1 MRPLI
6 ATPPLALVLHV
17 AFAVTAPAS
26 RAQEPHPQIVS
37 HEVIDGHFDAAD
49 WTFGVLAGS
58 ASGAV
63 GAALGGSLGLGLAG
77 SCEEDPDTSG
87 LFGDCFL
94 HGVGET
100 MIGATF
106 GATFG
111 GAAGIYAYG
120 ESSGH
125 RGSYWAAAGGYTLGL
140 VGAAGVTA
148 LAADSDAHLP
158 LAWIAFLTLPAL
170 GGTAGY
176 VLSLDEGTP
185 GPMPVGGLLEVN
197 AGDLR
202 LGVPN
207 VGVTLDPMG
216 ELERVDL
223 TLVGGRF

>member
-6 ATPPLALVLHV
+6 LSLPLSFSL
-17 AFAVTAPAS
+17 AFSTASHA
-26 RAQEPHPQIVS
+26 HDPQPRLVS
-37 HEVIDGHFDAAD
+37 HEVIDGEFDGAD
-49 WTFGVLAGS
+49 WTFGVLSGTAG
-58 ASGAV
+58 GAV
-63 GAALGGSLGLGLAG
+63 GAVLGGSLGRGLAG
-77 SCEEDPDTSG
+77 TCDEDPETSG

-106 GATFG
+106 GATFA

-120 ESSGH
+120 EASGH

-140 VGAAGVTA
+140 VSAAGVTA
-148 LAADSDAHLP
+148 LASDSDAHLP
-158 LAWIAFLTLPAL
+158 LAWLAFLTLPAL

-176 VLSLDEGTP
+176 VLSLEDGTP
-185 GPMPVGGLLEVN
+185 DYAPPPVGGLFEVN
-197 AGDLR
+197 NDTLN

-207 VGVTLDPMG
+207 VAVTLDPLG

-223 TLVGGRF
+223 TLVGGLF